1 MTRPLFEGVRFWVY
15 DNVPMRDRW
24 LGDITDNGGIV
35 TKDINTADVRIADH
49 VKRAGRGAPENSV
62 SWKFIEQSVKNG
74 VLEDV
79 DAYRVSGNVRNPAA
93 ASRPSKRGRVPFTTA
108 DDQILANWLAKKELQ
123 GEAVAGNKI
132 YQELAEICP
141 HHTWQSWRA
150 RAVNFR
156 GLLPKPRM
164 DDPTPVPQRAPEP
177 HPAPPSSRPNPA
189 PAAPGGKVKFTKE
202 DDELLLKYVEEAGK
216 DKAGN
221 KIYQALAEEYPHHS
235 YHSWRDR
242 YIRHLEPRLHAA
254 AVAASDH
261 KPSSSSSR
269 QTVAQRA
276 VPRNSLAESKKPGHA
291 PSPVSKLAHSVPG
304 NKAADHDTNITST
317 NDSKPGKA
325 SPIVQEKRTPSPR
338 PMVPDSGNAAIPSSK
353 EETSGRLSAEDI
365 DLRLEK
371 IKTARF
377 IQRHG
382 RGFLVRLALRELE
395 HQLPR
400 LQAHS
405 RGVLLRSK
413 LRDFFD
419 EDLVRFQAHASGALV
434 RMSLRLDE
442 SDAEDAEEGSAAGL
456 EEQLAEE
463 MTPRRP
469 RDPKTP
475 KEEFYVL
482 LNEYLE
488 ATGAGIVPWPEV
500 QGRTLELWDL
510 WNTVRSLD
518 QGRSPSLRNW
528 EHIAETLGFDWIET
542 PEATLQLK
550 ACYEASL
557 GEFEELQRAFEAE
570 DDGTQADQETQGSV
584 AQSDAVMEQPS
595 EQDLPSESLPFH
607 SSPPRIQGQKRAF
620 EPPAPSSSA
629 DLGFPTP
636 KRMRYSKDFEIPST
650 PMPETRTA
658 APTAPNSGWT
668 EKLSFGRRKAAVAT
682 DSPHHSTPGK
692 LPRLQQPRPAHTMLE
707 PETQDFGFED
717 DGFQSQ
723 PDLDP
728 IPDTTPSQQLHL
740 ESEQITPVPFSGF
753 KVPKSPYESPLGV
766 HNNSTSS
773 RRKVVRDSAAAR
785 PVGRSI
791 ISSIEDPT
799 DNDVTPKAHA
809 HPAPPPRSESPV
821 EAKAKRRSLPASFYR
836 AVSPPKGSPKTQPPT
851 APPRASLPTSIPDKG
866 KKPTSLLPL
875 LRPPQSNDHSPVG
888 PSSAAAN
895 ESRDTSRGAAAGRQT
910 NSGSPPAPS
919 APATILPSGP
929 TPPRGLSA
937 LETMDYYVSLGY
949 KRRHVME
956 AFKATLTWGLAAV
969 VMQELREGRGL
980 PDNWEG
986 VWTARDDADLKFVLE
1001 VEGRRRSGERALDRE
1016 LRRAERLRRRLEVK
1030 HGAQR
1035 MRDREMSFRT

>member
-1 MTRPLFEGVRFWVY
+1 MQ
-15 DNVPMRDRW
+15 
-24 LGDITDNGGIV
+24 DNGGIV

-79 DAYRVSGNVRNPAA
+79 DTYRAPGHVRNTAA
-93 ASRPSKRGRVPFTTA
+93 ASRPSKRVRVPFTTA

-132 YQELAEICP
+132 FQELAEICP

-164 DDPTPVPQRAPEP
+164 DEPAPAPQRAPEP
-177 HPAPPSSRPNPA
+177 RPAPPSSRSNPA
-189 PAAPGGKVKFTKE
+189 PAPSGGRLKFTEE

-221 KIYQALAEEYPHHS
+221 KIYKALAEEYPHHS

-242 YIRHLEPRLHAA
+242 YVRHLEPRSHAA
-254 AVAASDH
+254 DVAASDR

-269 QTVAQRA
+269 HTMAQKA
-276 VPRNSLAESKKPGHA
+276 VPRSSLPESRKPGHA
-291 PSPVSKLAHSVPG
+291 PTPISEVAHSVAG
-304 NKAADHDTNITST
+304 NKVADHDANTST
-317 NDSKPGKA
+317 NDRNPRKA
-325 SPIVQEKRTPSPR
+325 SLNVQERRTPSPR
-338 PMVPDSGNAAIPSSK
+338 PMVPDSGNAAAPSSK
-353 EETSGRLSAEDI
+353 VETSGRLSAEDI

-371 IKTARF
+371 IRTARF

-382 RGFLVRLALRELE
+382 RGYLVRSALRELE

-419 EDLVRFQAHASGALV
+419 DDLVRFQAHASGALV

-442 SDAEDAEEGSAAGL
+442 SDAEDAEGGSAAGL

-528 EHIAETLGFDWIET
+528 EHIAENLGFDWIET
-542 PEATLQLK
+542 PEVTLQLK
-550 ACYEASL
+550 TCYEASL

-570 DDGTQADQETQGSV
+570 DTGTQADQETQGSV
-584 AQSDAVMEQPS
+584 AQSDAAMEQPA
-595 EQDLPSESLPFH
+595 EQDLSSESLPFH

-620 EPPAPSSSA
+620 EPATASSSA

-650 PMPETRTA
+650 PMPEARTA
-658 APTAPNSGWT
+658 APTAPSSGWT
-668 EKLSFGRRKAAVAT
+668 EKLSFGRRKAAAAT
-682 DSPHHSTPGK
+682 DSPHHSSPDK

-740 ESEQITPVPFSGF
+740 ESEQLTPVPFSGF
-753 KVPKSPYESPLGV
+753 EAPKAPYESPLGV

-773 RRKVVRDSAAAR
+773 RRKAVPDSAAAR

-791 ISSIEDPT
+791 ISSIEDSA
-799 DNDVTPKAHA
+799 DNDVTPKVHA
-809 HPAPPPRSESPV
+809 HLAPPPRSESPV

-851 APPRASLPTSIPDKG
+851 APPRASLPTSIPDKR
-866 KKPTSLLPL
+866 KKTTSILPL
-875 LRPPQSNDHSPVG
+875 PRPQPSNENPVPLG
-888 PSSAAAN
+888 TSAAAVK
-895 ESRDTSRGAAAGRQT
+895 SRDTSREAASGRQT

-937 LETMDYYVSLGY
+937 LETVDYYVSLGY

-986 VWTARDDADLKFVLE
+986 VWTARDDADLRFVLE
-1001 VEGRRRSGERALDRE
+1001 VEGRRRTGEGGPDRE
-1016 LRRAERLRRRLEVK
+1016 GRERVRRAERLRRRLEVK

-1035 MRDREMSFRT
+1035 MVDREMSFRT